1 MKTYATRGSDIT
13 RSWRVVDAD
22 GATLGRLATE
32 VAALLRGKHKATF
45 SPHLDTGDPVIVV
58 NAAKIRVTGN
68 KLQAKT
74 YVRHSGYPGGL
85 RSETL
90 DSLLARRPEEVIRRA
105 VRGMLPQNRLGEQM
119 VRKLHVYAGADHPH
133 AAQKPQAL
141 EKAKKTDAPSKKG
154 SES

>member
-1 MKTYATRGSDIT
+1 MKTYATKQSEIT

-32 VAALLRGKHKATF
+32 VATILRGKHKTIF

-58 NAAKIRVTGN
+58 NAAKVRVTGN
-68 KLQAKT
+68 KLKAKN

-90 DSLLARRPEEVIRRA
+90 EQLLARRPEEVVRRA
-105 VRGMLPQNRLGEQM
+105 VRGMLPRNRLGEQM
-119 VRKLHVYAGADHPH
+119 SRKLHVYAGGEHPH
-133 AAQKPQAL
+133 AAQKP
-141 EKAKKTDAPSKKG
+141 EPMRKE

>member
-1 MKTYATRGSDIT
+1 MKTYATKTSEIT

-32 VAALLRGKHKATF
+32 VAMLLRGKHKTMF
-45 SPHLDTGDPVIVV
+45 TPHLDTGDPVIIV

-68 KLQAKT
+68 KLLAKR

-90 DSLLARRPEEVIRRA
+90 EALLARRPEEVIRRA
-105 VRGMLPQNRLGEQM
+105 VRGMLPRNRLGEQM
-119 VRKLHVYAGADHPH
+119 SRKLHVYAGPEHPH
-133 AAQKPQAL
+133 AAQKP
-141 EKAKKTDAPSKKG
+141 EPYRSAK
-154 SES
+154 ESASAAKESAS